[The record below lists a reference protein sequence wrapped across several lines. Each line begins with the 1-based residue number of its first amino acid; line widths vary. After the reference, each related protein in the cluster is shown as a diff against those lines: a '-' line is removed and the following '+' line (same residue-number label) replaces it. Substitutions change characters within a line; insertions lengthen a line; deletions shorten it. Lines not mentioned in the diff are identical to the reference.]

1 MLRHRTAVLQR
12 LVRQQG
18 MAVIAVLLIVAV
30 IAVLAASLLGRQAMV
45 IRSLQGEQ
53 IRAQARWLLRGEVG
67 RAQLLLRDEARRDV
81 LTRAG
86 GAWSQPVLGRP
97 AGQLAGMPARISSE
111 LIDEQGKFNLRN
123 LVVQGA
129 PVATELAAFSRLC
142 ELLGVEAE
150 QAALISRWMV
160 LALGGTPGE
169 APPVGRRGEEGDAA
183 PAGPPAGLRPRVVED
198 LLAVPGVAPASLVRL
213 KPYIT
218 MLPQQTWVNAN
229 TAPAEVIAA
238 LVPGLPLERAQA
250 LLLARDRGQWF
261 LSQGDFAHRLQMPE
275 LDTSQLRLGVNSRWF
290 QFAAAVEAGRT
301 RMVLRALVHD
311 DKQSLPR
318 VLWLREGA

>member
-30 IAVLAASLLGRQAMV
+30 IAVLAASLLGRQAMI

-86 GAWSQPVLGRP
+86 GAWSLPVHGRP

-129 PVATELAAFSRLC
+129 PVAAELAAFSRLC

-150 QAALISRWMV
+150 QAALISRRVV

-169 APPVGRRGEEGDAA
+169 APAAGRRVEEGDVGR
-183 PAGPPAGLRPRVVED
+183 PGVAGLRPRVVED
-198 LLAVPGVAPASLVRL
+198 LLAVPGVEPASLARL
-213 KPYIT
+213 KAYVT
-218 MLPQQTWVNAN
+218 MLPQPTWVNAN
-229 TAPAEVIAA
+229 TARAEVIAA
-238 LVPGLPLERAQA
+238 QVPGLPLERAQA
-250 LLLARDRGQWF
+250 LLQARDRGQWF

-275 LDTSQLRLGVNSRWF
+275 LDSSQVRLGVNSRWF
-290 QFAAAVEAGRT
+290 QFAAAVEVGRT
-301 RMVLRALVHD
+301 KVVLRALMHD